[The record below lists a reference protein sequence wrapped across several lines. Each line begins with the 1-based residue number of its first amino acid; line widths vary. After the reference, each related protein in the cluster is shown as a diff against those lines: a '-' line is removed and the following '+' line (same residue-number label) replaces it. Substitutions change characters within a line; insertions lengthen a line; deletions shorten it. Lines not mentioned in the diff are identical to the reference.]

1 MAGGGV
7 WARTLLLIPLCRTGI
22 IKLLSR
28 LIDGFILVIKT

>member
-7 WARTLLLIPLCRTGI
+7 WARTLLLIPLCRTGM
-22 IKLLSR
+22 IKLLLG